1 MSTPLLIT
9 AFIIFCVVM
18 IIRKTKSQK
27 INEPKAD
34 PFEIMQIGTRG
45 VQLLESLSIISTTRK
60 LDTLSGR
67 IEYILEFYPSFVALG
82 MFPNQY
88 MKEAQ
93 KARSEYEKRYPNRPI
108 NNKALYLLLTPDM
121 DNMGEYIASCIV
133 ISYSEFIKDEME
145 HVEKLKRNSAIN
157 KRIENIIKLGD
168 DFKSLFETHN
178 LPDTGQFEAID
189 KMKELFNKKAA
200 V

>member
-1 MSTPLLIT
+1 MSTPLSIT
-9 AFIIFCVVM
+9 AFIIFCLVM

-27 INEPKAD
+27 INEPKVD
-34 PFEIMQIGTRG
+34 PFEIMQIGARG
-45 VQLLESLSIISTTRK
+45 VQLLESIYIISTTRNV
-60 LDTLSGR
+60 DTLSGR
-67 IEYILEFYPSFVALG
+67 IAYILEFYPSFVALS

-93 KARSEYEKRYPNRPI
+93 KARSKYEKLYPNRPEK
-108 NNKALYLLLTPDM
+108 NNQLFLLLTPDV

-133 ISYSEFIKDEME
+133 ISYSEFIKSEME

-157 KRIENIIKLGD
+157 KRIENIIKVGD

-178 LPDTGQFEAID
+178 LPDTGQLEAID